1 MNETYAE
8 TMSFKRA
15 YLGGFL
21 AATILLVVYTLV
33 LTLSNSLAHAIE
45 EFLVYWYWIAPLIV
59 GFGLQAGLYLYI
71 RTSISARKEKG
82 TASAAIATAGGVSTT
97 SMVACCAHH
106 ITDVLPLVGLS
117 AAVVFLNQFQSL
129 FFLLGIVSNTVG
141 IILMLKIIQQHGLYS
156 KDGLIL
162 PVLMRINMTRALY
175 ISIMGGAVILLISLY
190 KKLSAYGGV

>member
-1 MNETYAE
+1 MNGSYAE
-8 TMSFKRA
+8 AIAFKKA
-15 YLGGFL
+15 YLWGIL
-21 AATILLVVYTLV
+21 AATILLAVYTLV
-33 LTLSNSLAHAIE
+33 LTLSNSLSHAIE
-45 EFLVYWYWIAPLIV
+45 EFRGYWYWIVPLIV
-59 GFGLQAGLYLYI
+59 GFGLQAGLYFYI

-106 ITDVLPLVGLS
+106 VTDVLPLVGLS

-141 IILMLKIIQQHGLYS
+141 IILMLRIIQQNGLYN

-175 ISIMGGAVILLISLY
+175 ISIIGGSMILLITLY
-190 KKLSAYGGV
+190 KKLSIYGGV